1 MATPS
6 QLIGQTV
13 SHYRI
18 LEKLGGG
25 GMGVVYK
32 AEDVELGRFV
42 ALKFLPDDL
51 GNDPQAL
58 ERFRREARA
67 ASALNHPNICTIHEI
82 GKQDSRPFLVMEFLD
97 GITLRHRIGGKPLDI
112 ETVLLLATE
121 IADALDAAHTT
132 GIIHRDIK
140 PGNIFVTK
148 EGHAKILDFG
158 LAKITTA
165 RAAVMAQSTLAFEE
179 HLTSPGTALGTVAY
193 MSPEQIRAKE
203 LDARTDLF
211 SFGAVLYEMAT
222 GALPFRGESTGV
234 IFDSILNRTP
244 VSPVQLNP
252 NLPPELERI
261 INKCLEK
268 DRDLRYQ
275 SAGEIRA
282 DLKRLKRDSDL
293 SRLVSHSSD
302 ALRQSTDLPSD
313 SALRSSSASQVSRFG
328 RGRAALIFAT
338 LVLLLVAASF
348 YWLNQQHP
356 AAVPQFRERQLTK
369 NSSENSVVSGRI
381 SPDGRYLAYSDLKG
395 VHLKLIETGDSQNLA
410 LPESEKGVP
419 LEWSVSSWFPDS
431 ARFLVNASLPGVPVG
446 VWTFSVMGGAP
457 RELREHAWASSI
469 SPDGSSIAYS
479 TGASGYAAADIWIM
493 KANGEQA
500 HRVSEVGGDSAYGSV
515 VWSPDAQRLAYVR
528 YHLDPFSVET
538 RDLAGGAPT
547 VVLSITNNFFLT
559 DLVWLPDGR
568 LVVNRGE
575 DSDPNSCNLW
585 SLQLRPRTSQV
596 GAPAQRITN
605 WTGFCPQGLSVS
617 ADGKLLT
624 LQKVISQQ
632 SVYVAELGHDAVVL
646 KPPTRL
652 TLSDSADNPTDW
664 TADSRAVIFMSNRN
678 GRQQIF
684 KQSLDSDTPE
694 PIDVGYP
701 NVNLCCLSPDGK
713 WILFSPTFNWEMAS
727 WDLRRAPIQGGPSEF
742 VLTGR
747 NGADAG
753 VRCSKLPATL
763 CVVGEYTPDHR
774 QLVLTAFH
782 PIKGRLQELLRYDI
796 DSAARYSWTLSP
808 DGSRI
813 AALNPLDGRIHILHL
828 DGRASDLIAVSAL
841 RLGDALDWAADG
853 RGLFVDGTTAQ
864 GSALYYV
871 DLHGRTHQ
879 IWQSKG
885 SLGARFNEAPWGIAS
900 PDGRHLAING
910 FVPSSNIWMLEN
922 F

>member
-6 QLIGQTV
+6 QLVGQTI
-13 SHYRI
+13 SRYRI
-18 LEKLGGG
+18 TEKLGGG

-32 AEDVELGRFV
+32 AEDTDLGRFV
-42 ALKFLPDDL
+42 ALKFLPDEL
-51 GNDPQAL
+51 ANDAQAL

-67 ASALNHPNICTIHEI
+67 ASALTHPNICTIHEI
-82 GKQDSRPFLVMEFLD
+82 GKQDDRSFLVMEFLD
-97 GITLRHRIGGKPLDI
+97 GVTLRHCIGGKPLDI
-112 ETVLLLATE
+112 ETVLLLGTE
-121 IADALDAAHTT
+121 IADALDAAHRA

-148 EGHAKILDFG
+148 EGHAKVLDFG
-158 LAKITTA
+158 LAKITPA
-165 RAAVMAQSTLAFEE
+165 KAAVMAQSTLAFEE

-193 MSPEQIRAKE
+193 MSPEQIRAKD

-222 GALPFRGESTGV
+222 GALPFGGESTGV
-234 IFDSILNRTP
+234 IFDAILNRSP

-275 SAGEIRA
+275 YAGEIRA
-282 DLKRLKRDSDL
+282 DLKRLKRDRDP
-293 SRLVSHSSD
+293 SRLVTHTRG
-302 ALRQSTDLPSD
+302 AVPQSTGVPSD

-328 RGRAALIFAT
+328 RGWAAIIIGS
-338 LVLLLVAASF
+338 LVLLLAVGGF
-348 YWLNQQHP
+348 YWLHQQHP
-356 AAVPQFRERQLTK
+356 AAVSQFHERQLTT

-395 VHLKLIETGDSQNLA
+395 VHLKLIETGESQTLA
-410 LPESEKGVP
+410 LPESQKGTP

-431 ARFLVNASLPGVPVG
+431 ARFLVNASLPGVPGG
-446 VWTFSVMGGAP
+446 VWVFSVMGGAP
-457 RELREHAWASSI
+457 HELREHAWAWSI
-469 SPDGSSIAYS
+469 SPDGSSIAYA
-479 TGASGYAAADIWIM
+479 TGALGYASGDIWTM
-493 KANGEQA
+493 NANGEQA
-500 HRVSEVGGDSAYGSV
+500 HRLSEVAGDSAYGSV
-515 VWSPDAQRLAYVR
+515 VWSPDGRRLAYIR
-528 YHLDPFSVET
+528 YRMFPASVET
-538 RDLAGGAPT
+538 RDAAGGPPT
-547 VVLSITNNFFLT
+547 VMMPLTNNFFFS
-559 DLVWLPDGR
+559 DVVWLADGR
-568 LVVNRGE
+568 LIVNRGE

-596 GAPAQRITN
+596 VASAQRITN
-605 WTGFCPQGLSVS
+605 WTGFCPQGLSAS
-617 ADGKLLT
+617 ADGKRLT
-624 LQKVISQQ
+624 VQKVLSRQ
-632 SVYVAELGHDAVVL
+632 SVYVAELGNDAVVL

-664 TADSRAVIFMSNRN
+664 TADSRAVIFASDRN
-678 GRQQIF
+678 GRQQMF
-684 KQSLDSDTPE
+684 KQSLASDTPE
-694 PIDVGYP
+694 PIEVGYP

-713 WILFSPTFNWEMAS
+713 WVLFSPTFNWETAT
-727 WDLRRAPIQGGPSEF
+727 WDLRRAPIEGGPSEF
-742 VLTGR
+742 VLTGH

-753 VRCSKLPATL
+753 VRCSKLPAKV
-763 CVVGEYTPDHR
+763 CVVGEYNRDHT
-774 QLVLTAFH
+774 QLVFTAFD

-796 DSAARYSWTLSP
+796 ESAARYSWSLSP
-808 DGSRI
+808 NGSRI
-813 AALNPLDGRIHILHL
+813 AVLNPPEGRIHILHL

-841 RLGDALDWAADG
+841 RLGDALDWSADG
-853 RGLFVDGTTAQ
+853 KGLFIDGTTAQ

-879 IWQSKG
+879 IWESKG
-885 SLGARFNEAPWGIAS
+885 SLGARFNEAPWGVAS

-910 FVPSSNIWMLEN
+910 FVPSSNIWMLEK